1 MHPTDV
7 FYLARASYDDKPNMG
22 ADWVTPSEYLVQ
34 FIKNIVQTMDVVD
47 DLPEG
52 VRDITDIDFRGSSSK

>member
-1 MHPTDV
+1 
-7 FYLARASYDDKPNMG
+7 MG